1 MRILTW
7 QWGRRGAGPR
17 FGLGLHQGLAAL
29 PDTTALLSLSA
40 QAELM
45 AGPDAPVCDLP
56 IDTYDGT
63 WSLARRLLGAPF
75 AVAPL
80 RARLRE
86 LRLDAAVCAMSAL
99 LDPLMTRALAG
110 LAIPYVVVVHDAV
123 PHLGDRLSAPVV
135 GPLQRRLLRGAAGVV
150 ALTSHVA
157 ELLAA
162 DGIVVRGI
170 AAHPPFHF
178 GPTPPP
184 FAHSGRPRLLF
195 FGRLLP
201 YKGLDLLA
209 AALGEPGLDCEVRI
223 VGSGPESASLAAL
236 RALPFVQLENRWVP
250 EGEIGALLAWA
261 DALVL
266 PYLEASQSGVA
277 PAALAAGRFVIAT
290 DVGGLGEQ
298 LASSPLARLCPPTAD
313 ALALAIRSLPDSAP
327 AAGGRDDGGWLELA
341 RTVREAV
348 LF

>member
-56 IDTYDGT
+56 VDTYDGAGA
-63 WSLARRLLGAPF
+63 LLRRLAGMAF

-80 RARLRE
+80 RARLAE
-86 LRLDAAVCAMSAL
+86 LRVEAAVCAMSAL
-99 LDPLMTRALAG
+99 LDPLMTRALGG
-110 LAIPYVVVVHDAV
+110 LGIPYAVVVHDAV

-157 ELLAA
+157 QRLAA
-162 DGIVVRGI
+162 DGIAVHAI
-170 AAHPPFHF
+170 AAHPPFRF
-178 GPTPPP
+178 GPAPPP
-184 FAHSGRPRLLF
+184 FAHGGRPRLLF

-209 AALGEPGLDCEVRI
+209 AALGEPGLDCEVRV
-223 VGSGPESASLAAL
+223 VGSGPESAALAAL
-236 RALPFVQLENRWVP
+236 RALSFVRVENRWVP

-266 PYLEASQSGVA
+266 PYVEASQSGVA

-298 LASSPLARLCPPTAD
+298 LAGSPLARLCPPSAG
-313 ALALAIRSLPDSAP
+313 AIAAAIRALPDHAP
-327 AAGGRDDGGWLELA
+327 APAGMADGWVELA
-341 RTVREAV
+341 RAVRGA
-348 LF
+348 LSS

>member
-29 PDTTALLSLSA
+29 ADTEALLSLSA

-45 AGPDAPVCDLP
+45 AGPDAPRCDLP
-56 IDTYDGT
+56 FDTYDGIG
-63 WSLARRLLGAPF
+63 SLARRLLGAPF

-80 RARLRE
+80 RARLAE
-86 LRLDAAVCAMSAL
+86 LRVEAAVCAMSAL
-99 LDPLMTRALAG
+99 LDPVMTQALAG
-110 LAIPYVVVVHDAV
+110 LKIPYAVVVHDAV

-135 GPLQRRLLRGAAGVV
+135 GGLQRRLLRGATGIV
-150 ALTSHVA
+150 ALTSYVA
-157 ELLAA
+157 ERLVA
-162 DGIVVRGI
+162 DGIAV
-170 AAHPPFHF
+170 AAVAALPPFRF
-178 GPTPPP
+178 GPVPPA
-184 FAHSGRPRLLF
+184 FAHGGRPRLLF

-209 AALGEPGLDCEVRI
+209 EALAGAGDRCEVRV
-223 VGSGPESASLAAL
+223 VGSGPDSTALAAL
-236 RALPFVQLENRWVP
+236 RALPFVRVENRWVP
-250 EGEIGALLAWA
+250 EDEVGALLGWA

-266 PYLEASQSGVA
+266 PYREASQSGVA

-298 LASSPLARLCPPTAD
+298 LAGSPLARLCPPD
-313 ALALAIRSLPDSAP
+313 AAAIAAAIRDLPAQVP
-327 AAGGRDDGGWLELA
+327 AVERGDDGWSVLA
-341 RTVREAV
+341 AAVRGV
-348 LF
+348 LAG